1 MRINEYMMNQSV
13 MFTAQ
18 NNLQNT
24 RDSQPRENP
33 EFDAFLQAAAINSRT
48 YDSSGTIPGG
58 VPPVPPSSESNF
70 NQDFTASSEF
80 MSRVSNAFRAN
91 IDSIQAAMSG
101 LGLTVEDL
109 SDSENLTLLGETLNE
124 GAEALGLPQIDSVD
138 DEVAK
143 LLGKGESQ
151 PPEMPDLPGGS
162 HHEPIKQENESGETE
177 VNTKII
183 SSGGVSYLETEK
195 TSANGVTTTTRTMIG
210 SMAKTS
216 SMRGGVSAFGGV
228 PTTKTFSGTSGISD
242 LNRIN
247 FIKDK

>member
-13 MFTAQ
+13 MFPAQ

-58 VPPVPPSSESNF
+58 VPPVPPSSESGF
-70 NQDFTASSEF
+70 KQDFTASSEF

-124 GAEALGLPQIDSVD
+124 GAEALGLPQIENVD
-138 DEVAK
+138 NEVAK
-143 LLGKGESQ
+143 LLGKDDKK
-151 PPEMPDLPGGS
+151 PEMPDLPGGS
-162 HHEPIKQENESGETE
+162 HNEPVKKENESGETE
-177 VNTKII
+177 VNTKIVN
-183 SSGGVSYLETEK
+183 SGRVSYLETEK

-210 SMAKTS
+210 SMGKTS
-216 SMRGGVSAFGGV
+216 TMRGGVSAFGGM

-247 FIKDK
+247 FIKAK